1 MNFKPN
7 SEKLGD
13 FHGRLASFKGD
24 LTLLLTQQAVLITS
38 SNTTTLQ
45 GIEDK
50 IDKMFSY
57 YAGLK
62 DEPEAIA
69 EEFIIRNGGED
80 AVLKVSR
87 IIVPL
92 LPILIESIHLERQTY
107 RKASRRAPYAAVFEY
122 STSRQ
127 GGFR

>member
-7 SEKLGD
+7 SEKLD
-13 FHGRLASFKGD
+13 DYHGRLASFKSQ

-38 SNTTTLQ
+38 LNTTTLK

-62 DEPEAIA
+62 DESEAIA
-69 EEFIIRNGGED
+69 EDFVARNGGED
-80 AVLKVSR
+80 AVLMV
-87 IIVPL
+87 
-92 LPILIESIHLERQTY
+92 
-107 RKASRRAPYAAVFEY
+107 
-122 STSRQ
+122 
-127 GGFR
+127 